1 VIEFNQKGGYM
12 QVSTVCANRF
22 LTLNNSSVSL
32 PDDNTNNTEETAL
45 NTFTS
50 SIKKSDTDME
60 QVYEWKIF
68 CQEQIMAGK
77 LDYLA

>member
-1 VIEFNQKGGYM
+1 M

-22 LTLNNSSVSL
+22 LTLNNGSIRL
-32 PDDNTNNTEETAL
+32 HDINTNNSDETAL

-50 SIKKSDTDME
+50 SVKKSDSDTDME
-60 QVYEWKIF
+60 LVYEWKNF

>member
-1 VIEFNQKGGYM
+1 M

-22 LTLNNSSVSL
+22 LTLNHNGVSL
-32 PDDNTNNTEETAL
+32 PDDNTNNTDETAL

-60 QVYEWKIF
+60 HICEWKNF
-68 CQEQIMAGK
+68 CQEQIMTGK
-77 LDYLA
+77 LNYLA